1 MIEFVQTL
9 AARLLALFRRRSLD
23 RELDAEL
30 RSHLDMAVER
40 NLAQGMS
47 REQARRQALL
57 DFGGLQQT
65 KEIYRERR
73 GLPFLDALF
82 QDLRYAFRMLG
93 KSPGFTSIAILT
105 LALGIGAN
113 TAIFSAINAVL
124 LRPLPFP
131 NANRLVFV
139 WATDRQR
146 GIQEDVT
153 SYPNFEDW
161 KAQSKTLEALA
172 AFTTRSAVL
181 SNGERA
187 EMVPA
192 IQGTPGIFELL
203 GSSPELGRTFRQ
215 EEGEPGL
222 SHVLILSDAFW
233 RERFAGR
240 TDVIGQ
246 TLRVNEEPYTIVGV
260 MPAGFRI
267 SRERPEQVY
276 APLVRDPHRGH
287 GFLMVLGRLRPGVS
301 VREAR
306 TEMGAIAKR
315 LEEAYPNGN
324 RGVGVNIVP
333 LIDAMAGAVKT
344 GMMIFLGVVG
354 LVLLIACTNVA
365 NLMLARGTSRMKEI
379 AVRAALG
386 AERQRIL
393 RQLLT
398 ESTVLALAGG
408 ATGLLASYWIS
419 RALVESL
426 KQFNVAR
433 LADTHT
439 DTGVLLFTLAVSLVT
454 GIFFGAVFA
463 FSVGSPRLNEALHH
477 SRRQST
483 DGGRGG
489 RLRGALVVAETAM
502 ALVLLAAAGVLLKS
516 VLVMRGTAPGFQ
528 TENRLAIEF
537 WLPPK
542 KFSGD
547 SRRIQFFKEALARAE
562 AVHGVH
568 SAALV
573 ADLPLGGGFDS
584 LSFHI
589 AGQPDPAPGKP
600 FQSLFNVASP
610 GYFSTMGIPLQAG
623 REFSDDDSADT
634 TPVIVINEAAAR
646 RFWPGEPPLGKQIS
660 LSGTAML
667 TVVGV
672 VGDTRQ
678 VSLGSAPRPEIFL
691 NYMQSSPEWSW
702 LVMVARTE
710 GGAALLRAALKSAAQ
725 QVDPAV
731 PVTRVLPMDEV
742 LALSLAQPELWAG
755 LLAVFAVLAVVLA
768 AVGLYGVVSY
778 LVAERTHEM
787 GIRMALGAKRSDV
800 FSLVV
805 KQGLR
810 LTLGGTLIGIPCALA
825 AAQLLVH
832 LVPNVRPGDPS
843 TLTAV
848 SALLLSVA
856 FAASYIP
863 ARRATRVDPI
873 VALRYE

>member
-1 MIEFVQTL
+1 MTEFVRTL
-9 AARLLALFRRRSLD
+9 VARFLALFRRPSLD

-30 RSHLDMAVER
+30 RSHLEMAVER
-40 NLAQGMS
+40 NLVQGLNH
-47 REQARRQALL
+47 EQARRQALL
-57 DFGGLQQT
+57 DFGGLEQT
-65 KEIYRERR
+65 RQIYRERR
-73 GLPFLDALF
+73 SLPFLEALF
-82 QDLRYAFRMLG
+82 QDLRLAFRMLR
-93 KSPGFTSIAILT
+93 KSPGFTSVAILT

-113 TAIFSAINAVL
+113 TAIFSAIHAVL
-124 LRPLPFP
+124 LRPLPFA

-146 GIQEDVT
+146 GVEEDVS

-161 KAQSKTLEALA
+161 KAQSKALEALA
-172 AFTTRSAVL
+172 AFTTRSAIV
-181 SNGERA
+181 SNGEGA

-203 GSSPELGRTFRQ
+203 GVSPELGRTFRQ
-215 EEGEPGL
+215 EESEPGS
-222 SHVLILSDAFW
+222 SHVLILSDGFW
-233 RERFAGR
+233 KERLAGR
-240 TDVIGQ
+240 TDVIGH

-267 SRERPEQVY
+267 SRARPEQLY
-276 APLVRDPHRGH
+276 APLVRDPDRGH

-301 VREAR
+301 IRKAQ
-306 TEMGAIAKR
+306 TEMSTIAR
-315 LEEAYPNGN
+315 RIEEAYPNGN

-408 ATGLLASYWIS
+408 ATGLLASYWMS

-426 KQFNVAR
+426 KQFNVPR

-439 DTGVLLFTLAVSLVT
+439 DTGVLAFTLVVSLLT

-463 FSVGSPRLNEALHH
+463 FSVGSPKLNEVLHQS
-477 SRRQST
+477 SRQAT

-489 RLRGALVVAETAM
+489 RLRSALVVAETAM

-542 KFSGD
+542 MFSSD
-547 SRRIQFFKEALARAE
+547 SRRIQFFKGALARAE

-589 AGQPDPAPGKP
+589 AGKPDPAPGKP
-600 FQSLFNVASP
+600 FQSLFNITSS
-610 GYFSTMGIPLQAG
+610 GYFSTMGIPVHAG

-634 TPVIVINEAAAR
+634 TPVIVLNEAAAR
-646 RFWPGEPPLGKQIS
+646 RFWPGELPLGKQIS
-660 LSGTAML
+660 LSGTYLL

-691 NYMQSSPEWSW
+691 DYMQSSPEWSW

-710 GGAALLRAALKSAAQ
+710 GGPAPVSSALKSAAQ

-731 PVTRVLPMDEV
+731 PVTRILPLDDV
-742 LALSLAQPELWAG
+742 LALSLAQPELWAE
-755 LLAVFAVLAVVLA
+755 LLAVFAILAVVLA

-778 LVAERTHEM
+778 LVAERAHEM
-787 GIRMALGAKRSDV
+787 GIRMALGANRSDV

-810 LTLGGTLIGIPCALA
+810 LTLGGTLIGIPCALG

-832 LVPNVRPGDPS
+832 LVPSVRPADPS

-848 SALLLSVA
+848 SVLLLSVA
-856 FAASYIP
+856 FTASYIP

>member
-1 MIEFVQTL
+1 MMESVRTL
-9 AARLLALFRRRSLD
+9 LARFLALFGRRSLD

-30 RSHLDMAVER
+30 RSHLEMAVEH
-40 NLAQGMS
+40 NLAHGMGLE
-47 REQARRQALL
+47 RARRQALL
-57 DFGGLQQT
+57 DFGGLEQT
-65 KEIYRERR
+65 RQFYRERR
-73 GLPFLDALF
+73 GLPLFDTLF
-82 QDLRYAFRMLG
+82 QDLRYAFRMLR
-93 KSPGFTSIAILT
+93 KSPGFTCVAVLT

-124 LRPLPFP
+124 LRPLPFA
-131 NANRLVFV
+131 NAHRLVFV

-146 GIQEDVT
+146 GVEEDVS

-172 AFTTRSAVL
+172 AFTTRSAVV
-181 SNGERA
+181 SQGEQA

-203 GSSPELGRTFRQ
+203 GVSPELGRTFRQ
-215 EEGEPGL
+215 EESEPGS

-233 RERFAGR
+233 KERFAGR

-246 TLRVNEEPYTIVGV
+246 SLRVNEEPYTIVGV
-260 MPAGFRI
+260 MPPGFRI
-267 SRERPEQVY
+267 SRERPERLY
-276 APLVRDPHRGH
+276 GPLTRDPDRGH
-287 GFLMVLGRLRPGVS
+287 GFLMVLGRLRAGVS
-301 VREAR
+301 IREAQ
-306 TEMGAIAKR
+306 TEMSAIAR
-315 LEEAYPNGN
+315 RIEEAYPNGN

-333 LIDAMAGAVKT
+333 LVDAMAGGVKT

-386 AERQRIL
+386 AARQRIL

-408 ATGLLASYWIS
+408 ATGLLVSYWMS

-426 KQFNVAR
+426 KQFNVPR

-439 DTGVLLFTLAVSLVT
+439 DTGVLAFTLAVSLLT

-463 FSVGSPRLNEALHH
+463 FSVGSPRLNEALHQ
-477 SRRQST
+477 SSRQST
-483 DGGRGG
+483 DGARGG
-489 RLRGALVVAETAM
+489 RLRSALVVAETAM

-528 TENRLAIEF
+528 TKNRLAIEF

-542 KFSGD
+542 KFSSD
-547 SRRIQFFKEALARAE
+547 SRRIQFFKGALERAE
-562 AVHGVH
+562 AVHGVR

-573 ADLPLGGGFDS
+573 ADLPLGDGYDS

-589 AGQPDPAPGKP
+589 TGKPDPAPGKP

-610 GYFSTMGIPLQAG
+610 GYFSTMGIPLHSG
-623 REFSDDDSADT
+623 REFRDDDSRDT
-634 TPVIVINEAAAR
+634 TPVVVINEAAAR
-646 RFWPGEPPLGKQIS
+646 RFWPGELPLGKQIS
-660 LSGTAML
+660 LSGTDVL
-667 TVVGV
+667 TVIGV

-678 VSLGSAPRPEIFL
+678 LSLGTAPRPEIFL
-691 NYMQSSPEWSW
+691 NYMQSSPDWSW
-702 LVMVARTE
+702 LVMVARTD
-710 GGAALLRAALKSAAQ
+710 GGPAPLSAALKSAAQ
-725 QVDPAV
+725 RVDPAV
-731 PVTRVLPMDEV
+731 PVTRILPMDDV

-755 LLAVFAVLAVVLA
+755 LLAVFATLAVVLA

-778 LVAERTHEM
+778 LVAQRTHEM
-787 GIRMALGAKRSDV
+787 GIRMALGANRGEV

-805 KQGLR
+805 RQGLR
-810 LTLGGTLIGIPCALA
+810 LTLGGIFIGIPCALG

-832 LVPNVRPGDPS
+832 LVPSVRPGDPS
-843 TLTAV
+843 TLTPV